1 MSENDCLVHRDEQE
15 KSKSESIINHMKY
28 NYIIVSKVYAW
39 RFWWVWEE
47 RECGR
52 GKGGGG
58 SQNCKLALLIMNK
71 MVDCIIILEDS
82 WPFKYLQTMGEL
94 CITFC
99 SKIIFSYMHCIVIV
113 SIFIIERKL
122 LKICIELIILCY

>member
-1 MSENDCLVHRDEQE
+1 MHEDFGEFE
-15 KSKSESIINHMKY
+15 KRES
-28 NYIIVSKVYAW
+28 VVG
-39 RFWWVWEE
+39 
-47 RECGR
+47 GR
-52 GKGGGG
+52 VGGGG

-71 MVDCIIILEDS
+71 IVDCIIILEDS

-99 SKIIFSYMHCIVIV
+99 SKIIFSYIHCIVIV

-122 LKICIELIILCY
+122 LKICIEFISLCY